1 MPDDDDDDD
10 KEERKGGGLFH
21 SIMTTSAKVRTS
33 SQAHT
38 AANTHRNTVVSY
50 ILLVFSFFFSYLFV
64 LYRKCFSCVISRET
78 RPAIPPQKVNRV
90 FNTRREISYQISP
103 LHTQASLVQLK

>member
-1 MPDDDDDDD
+1 MPDDDDDD

-33 SQAHT
+33 SKAHT

-78 RPAIPPQKVNRV
+78 RPAIPPKKSIVYLIPGERSAIRFRRCTRKRV
-90 FNTRREISYQISP
+90 
-103 LHTQASLVQLK
+103 